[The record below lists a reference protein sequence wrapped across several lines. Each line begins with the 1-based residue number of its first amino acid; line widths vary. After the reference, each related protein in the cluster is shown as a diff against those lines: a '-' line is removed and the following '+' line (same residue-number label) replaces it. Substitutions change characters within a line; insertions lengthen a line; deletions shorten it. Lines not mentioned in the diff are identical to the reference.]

1 MSSRKDS
8 NHARVRVLR
17 VSSGSLLIETSG
29 PPLGHGHPAVT
40 CGHAST
46 IAGMIAM
53 CAGRSDGRK
62 LQLSFFLPLFRETLY
77 MWGIGECDV
86 EPSACVGTWQAAG
99 DDKRQASDAG
109 EGQRLGACTV
119 SHPPRAFW
127 TSARVTASAPDD
139 AICRIASPTAIAAA
153 IATLSERR
161 PVRIGMT
168 SLASAASCTF
178 SPAPDDS
185 RPNSRTSPR

>member
-1 MSSRKDS
+1 MAVQASP
-8 NHARVRVLR
+8 AR
-17 VSSGSLLIETSG
+17 
-29 PPLGHGHPAVT
+29 
-40 CGHAST
+40 HAST
-46 IAGMIAM
+46 IAGHDLDAHEVFGREKIATE
-53 CAGRSDGRK
+53 
-62 LQLSFFLPLFRETLY
+62 LFFAIVSGNVVHVGDRGVRCRTP
-77 MWGIGECDV
+77 
-86 EPSACVGTWQAAG
+86 ACVGTWQAAG

-109 EGQRLGACTV
+109 EGHRLGACTV

-127 TSARVTASAPDD
+127 ASARVIASAPDD

-161 PVRIGMT
+161 PFRIGMT
-168 SLASAASCTF
+168 SLASAAACTF